1 MIHQLLAVLWIYLP
15 AYVAN
20 AAPVVL
26 GGGRPL
32 DGGATWVDGKPL
44 LGSHKTI
51 RGCAVG
57 MLAGALVGVAQ
68 GWPTVGVV
76 QGVGAILGDLMSSFV
91 KRRLDLEPGASA
103 PLLDQLDF
111 IVVAALLSQPL
122 TKASHQD
129 LATIILLT
137 VPIHYLANFFS
148 WLFKVKDR
156 PW

>member
-1 MIHQLLAVLWIYLP
+1 
-15 AYVAN
+15 
-20 AAPVVL
+20 
-26 GGGRPL
+26 
-32 DGGATWVDGKPL
+32 
-44 LGSHKTI
+44 TI